1 MNKNWTT
8 EESNTNFKEFRN
20 YQTHRFPW
28 ASNAKRMEQSSY
40 ARQYSPSEERMMLAF
55 RQAPLAISISTA
67 IMESANAAMTSIN
80 PTVAVSPI
88 VHPFDPVRSQ
98 HSQSVAQIYNHAL
111 KKDWYDSLGSLQF
124 DKGIVDLNN
133 VGHGFQY
140 VVPRF
145 ENGKFTTAVEHLP
158 WRYTFLDPATK
169 DPLYRT
175 SDNIIYAMP
184 MSRKAGFKYV
194 KGIEPEMS
202 YEEFEDQF
210 VKSGEQNLFEA
221 EDYSYT
227 RGKSNVNEDVIFIMR
242 MCLEDE
248 VSYKLVP
255 GEKSEAK
262 GRSLGEFR
270 HVTAAEYKGSEYES
284 LVDAGILKKIP
295 ETKMFLTEHISV
307 GSLGFKRVLP
317 IDEYSIVPMVYDS
330 PGRPYPYGRMWYIY
344 PLQRA
349 LNKLVMN
356 TLLNS
361 SILNNVKVIAEDNQ
375 IINETQWTTGS
386 SMPGVILKWRNTMPG
401 VSKPPQV
408 VQPTPLSD
416 GFLVMPQFM
425 IKMMEYVSGIHS
437 LQQGDAQGA
446 PNVFS
451 TVAALN
457 SAASQKV
464 KRRMNHMENSLST
477 VGRIMGKYYR
487 EYAPLNGYVMQ
498 ENDKKEQVPLI
509 YNEIDIARQK
519 AGKNFKIVVKPG
531 TDLSDGFDDVRF
543 TVEGSSGTEAATE
556 ASMISNII
564 QTTGK
569 TSLLPELLKRLNI
582 SDVNELIAKVEAEDD
597 LSAQNA
603 QLQKMTQ
610 ELEKQNRIAQNQIKQ
625 LGISLERAKAKGT
638 LDAGVTKVLTELK
651 TISGESE

>member
-1 MNKNWTT
+1 MNKQWTA
-8 EESNTNFKEFRN
+8 EVANINFAEFRN
-20 YQTHRFPW
+20 YQTHRFSW
-28 ASNAKRMEQSSY
+28 ATNAKRMEQAAY

-88 VHPFDPVRSQ
+88 VHPFDPIRSQ

-145 ENGKFTTAVEHLP
+145 ENGKFTTSVEHLP
-158 WRYTFLDPATK
+158 WRYTFVDPASK
-169 DPLYRT
+169 DPLYRDA
-175 SDNIIYAMP
+175 DNIIYAMP
-184 MSRKAGFKYV
+184 MSCKAAFKYV
-194 KGIEPEMS
+194 KSIEPDMT
-202 YEEFEDQF
+202 YEEFEDEF
-210 VKSGEQNLFEA
+210 VKSGEMSLFEA

-227 RGKSNVNEDVIFIMR
+227 RGKSNTKEQVIFIMR
-242 MCLEDE
+242 MSIEDE

-255 GEKSEAK
+255 GDKSEAK

-270 HVTAAEYKGSEYES
+270 HVTASEYKGSEYEA
-284 LVDAGILKKIP
+284 LVEAGILKKIP
-295 ETKMFLTEHISV
+295 ERKMFLTEHISV
-307 GSLGFKRVLP
+307 GCKGFKRTLP
-317 IDEYSIVPMVYDS
+317 IDEHSIIPMVYDA

-361 SILNNVKVIAEDNQ
+361 SILNNVKVIAEENQ
-375 IINETQWTTGS
+375 IINESQWTTAS

-401 VSKPPQV
+401 VSKPPTV
-408 VQPTPLSD
+408 VNPTPLSD

-477 VGRIMGKYYR
+477 IGRIMGKYYR
-487 EYAPLNGYVMQ
+487 EYAPLNGYVMKT
-498 ENDKKEQVPLI
+498 NDKKEQVPLI

-519 AGKNFKIVVKPG
+519 AGENFKIVVKPG

-556 ASMISNII
+556 ASMLSNII

-597 LSAQNA
+597 LSGQVA

-610 ELEKQNRIAQNQIKQ
+610 DLEKKNNIAENQLRQ
-625 LGISLERAKAKGT
+625 MGLTLERAKAKGK
-638 LDAGVTKVLTELK
+638 LDTEVAKVITELK
-651 TISGESE
+651 TISGETE